1 MTLRPHIQP
10 EPEPAV
16 PLSSSGSGGPGGFD
30 GRLSALEVAV
40 GKVETELRHLATRA
54 WVLGGV
60 VGGMI
65 SAVIITLAVIRLFS
79 D

>member
-1 MTLRPHIQP
+1 MTPRPHI
-10 EPEPAV
+10 EPEPPV
-16 PLSSSGSGGPGGFD
+16 PLSSSAGGGPGGFD
-30 GRLSALEVAV
+30 GRLRALEVAV

-65 SAVIITLAVIRLFS
+65 SAAIITLAVIRLFS
-79 D
+79 